1 MENRVRTDRQAPDL
15 LRSALSEF
23 RGARLHATGC
33 VGFLGFPLR
42 LLPIDTRAFALSHR
56 TGFARARLGSRLAVR
71 RWFHPA
77 APRHKILH
85 RSRPYFHRNPPGF
98 SPPYTKRII
107 IQQDADAIP
116 RSQPAWLWYRE
127 GPSEILI
134 RAKAL
139 QTPTAS
145 NKIFHFSL
153 SPIVRNVPGIS
164 SKYEPARQTINASTL
179 MIFRTMALRSVRCH
193 KV

>member
-77 APRHKILH
+77 APRHKIFH
-85 RSRPYFHRNPPGF
+85 RSRPYFHPTLRASAPF
-98 SPPYTKRII
+98 
-107 IQQDADAIP
+107 IQ
-116 RSQPAWLWYRE
+116 RGLS
-127 GPSEILI
+127 SS
-134 RAKAL
+134 K
-139 QTPTAS
+139 TPTRSLGAS
-145 NKIFHFSL
+145 RLGSGTGKDPRKF
-153 SPIVRNVPGIS
+153 
-164 SKYEPARQTINASTL
+164 
-179 MIFRTMALRSVRCH
+179 
-193 KV
+193 